1 MSCRLNQPH
10 VFINNNPD
18 LNGCAWMCTIMK
30 DFTNQT
36 GIVWRVS
43 AKMVTYCG
51 WKKYEEILHQLIGG
65 LSHYL

>member
-1 MSCRLNQPH
+1 
-10 VFINNNPD
+10 
-18 LNGCAWMCTIMK
+18 MCTIMK